1 MEKAV
6 DALMTD
12 DILTNFFR
20 IYSLNIE
27 NYKKLGDFE
36 NYVYEV
42 HKDGKAHILRITHSS
57 HRMLEE
63 LLSEADWMS
72 YLNSKNLKVPE
83 VFSSQNWNLVERLT
97 AGDGS
102 AFYASL
108 FSKAE
113 GKPISVRAPE
123 FNNELFQAWGR
134 TVGKMHAATKSYVP
148 SDGIVPRM
156 QWDEEELLT
165 VEKYIPA
172 EDQLVIKHTEDLLN
186 LLQNLPKHIN
196 NYGLIHTDLHSGN
209 FFYDGKEIQVF
220 DFDDCCYHWFAS
232 DIAIP
237 LYYSLLYKFKEGD
250 PSEMKIFGKQFLD
263 SFLDGYRLENE
274 IPDDLGRQLPLFL
287 RLRDI
292 TLYSVL
298 HKKIAP
304 KDRNS
309 QLLFMM
315 ETIKKRI
322 ERNDP
327 IYLS

>member
-6 DALMTD
+6 DALMTEE
-12 DILTNFFR
+12 ILHHFLSIF
-20 IYSLNIE
+20 SLDTV

-36 NYVYEV
+36 NYVYQTS
-42 HKDGKAHILRITHSS
+42 KDGEELILRITHSS
-57 HRMLEE
+57 HRKLEE
-63 LLSEADWMS
+63 LLSEVDWMS
-72 YLNSKNLKVPE
+72 FLRTEGVKVPRGIP
-83 VFSSQNWNLVERLT
+83 SQNRNMVEARE
-97 AGDGS
+97 AGDS
-102 AFYASL
+102 SVFYASV

-113 GKPISVRAPE
+113 GKPISVHSPE
-123 FNNELFQAWGR
+123 FNKELFHVWGR
-134 TVGKMHAATKSYVP
+134 AVGKMHAATKSYVP
-148 SDGIVPRM
+148 SADIVPRM

-172 EDQLVIKHTEDLLN
+172 EDQLIVQNTKELLN
-186 LLQNLPKHIN
+186 LLQTLPKHKN
-196 NYGLIHTDLHSGN
+196 NYGLIHTDVHSGN

-237 LYYSLLYKFKEGD
+237 LYYSLLYKYKEAD
-250 PSEMKIFGKQFLD
+250 PAEINVFGRVFLD
-263 SFLDGYRLENE
+263 SFLDGYQRENE
-274 IPDDLGRQLPLFL
+274 IPGDLEKQLQLFL

-304 KDRNS
+304 ADRNP
-309 QLLFMM
+309 QLLIMM
-315 ETIKKRI
+315 KSIKDRI
-322 ERNDP
+322 ERNTP

>member
-6 DALMTD
+6 DALMTEE
-12 DILTNFFR
+12 ILHHFLSIF
-20 IYSLNIE
+20 SLNTV

-36 NYVYEV
+36 NYVYQAS
-42 HKDGKAHILRITHSS
+42 KDGEELILRITHST
-57 HRMLEE
+57 HRKLEE
-63 LLSEADWMS
+63 LFSEVDWMS
-72 YLNSKNLKVPE
+72 YLRKEGVKVPK
-83 VFSSQNWNLVERLT
+83 VVPSKSGNMVESLE

-102 AFYASL
+102 VFYAGL

-123 FNNELFQAWGR
+123 FNKELFHAWGR
-134 TVGKMHAATKSYVP
+134 AVGKMHAATKSYVP
-148 SDGIVPRM
+148 SADIVPRM

-165 VEKYIPA
+165 VEKYIPE
-172 EDQLVIKHTEDLLN
+172 EDQLIVKNTKDLLN
-186 LLQNLPKHIN
+186 QLQHLPKHKN
-196 NYGLIHTDLHSGN
+196 NYGLIHTDIHSGN
-209 FFYDGKEIQVF
+209 FFYDGKDIHVF

-237 LYYSLLYKFKEGD
+237 LYYSLLYKFKEAD
-250 PSEMKIFGKQFLD
+250 PAEVNIFGKIFLN

-274 IPDDLGRQLPLFL
+274 IPGDLEKQLPLFL

-304 KDRNS
+304 ENRDP
-309 QLLFMM
+309 QLLVMM
-315 ETIKKRI
+315 KAIKDRI
-322 ERNDP
+322 ERNAP
-327 IYLS
+327 MYLC